1 MIVKIILDDGLN
13 GTKTVQK
20 HAIADMIYRVECH
33 DE

>member
-1 MIVKIILDDGLN
+1 MIVKIILDGLN

-20 HAIADMIYRVECH
+20 HTIAGMIYRVERH